1 VRWNGPPK
9 APACIQLCLSELRIA
24 FPAVTGTIVED
35 RILMGR
41 DNGALTSSET
51 QLKPSARVTGV
62 VYLLYFVTAISGEL
76 LAHHGLVVAYGNVL
90 YLIPNFFYA
99 AVAVLFYFMFKPVSN
114 VLSFLAALLSLAGCT
129 IASLDIFHL
138 APARFSPLIF
148 FGPYCILLGYLIYR
162 STFLPRTI
170 GVLMMLAGV
179 GWVVSVLPEIGKAA
193 FPLVVPVSILAEAA
207 LMLWLLIKG
216 VREDRW
222 KEMALA
228 YSS

>member
-1 VRWNGPPK
+1 
-9 APACIQLCLSELRIA
+9 
-24 FPAVTGTIVED
+24 
-35 RILMGR
+35 
-41 DNGALTSSET
+41 
-51 QLKPSARVTGV
+51 
-62 VYLLYFVTAISGEL
+62 
-76 LAHHGLVVAYGNVL
+76 
-90 YLIPNFFYA
+90 
-99 AVAVLFYFMFKPVSN
+99 
-114 VLSFLAALLSLAGCT
+114 
-129 IASLDIFHL
+129 
-138 APARFSPLIF
+138 
-148 FGPYCILLGYLIYR
+148 LLGYLIYR

-193 FPLVVPVSILAEAA
+193 FPLVVPVGILAEAA